1 MVLVILCSIGS
12 AGPAAQRVVLDADAV
27 AIPAGTK
34 ALDVEF
40 LAAFD
45 PPDASRW
52 HGGFELAWRLGET
65 ATPAL
70 RNLQK
75 RESADY
81 RVRLL
86 LTAALALASGPDSDH
101 EVLAAALRGAATD
114 RERFL
119 IPLIVACRPWRG
131 SPSAELE
138 TWLRRGDLSPLLEGV
153 ALLALRVHPGASPSR
168 RAYESDEPLIA
179 AAARLAQPLA
189 TDPAMGKWRD
199 GRLPHAQLVQR
210 AELISAPP
218 TSYDRQTAQRLGAIL
233 ADASPATRPLR
244 LAAAAWL
251 SKVPDPREW
260 AAALTLPH
268 ELELLALLAASPAW
282 RETDALRNG
291 LAPPS
296 DSVDPAYRPAVVLAF
311 ALTATPAEFARVR
324 PRWSREGAD
333 AAILALG
340 VAWRVARSG
349 TRELPPWIDELP
361 EHPARDWVRIAVG
374 RPPLQRERSSGDPL
388 LDSLLATHGDAELA
402 AFGPELVAATTED
415 ALRRLGAHL
424 GALRRGLEL
433 DLVRDLCFAGSHHA
447 AAVLGLPADPRQRY
461 LARGIAAGDETFEI
475 AFEFL
480 RFTRARAPTRRETDP
495 LR

>member
-12 AGPAAQRVVLDADAV
+12 VGPAAQRVVLGADAV
-27 AIPAGTK
+27 AIPAATK
-34 ALDVEF
+34 ALDLEL

-65 ATPAL
+65 AVPAL

-86 LTAALALASGPDSDH
+86 LTTALALASGPASDH
-101 EVLAAALRGAATD
+101 EVLGAALRGAATD

-119 IPLIVACRPWRG
+119 IPLIAACRPWRG
-131 SPSAELE
+131 STSAELE
-138 TWLRRGDLSPLLEGV
+138 AWLRRGDLSPLLEGV

-189 TDPAMGKWRD
+189 VDPAIARWRE
-199 GRLPHAQLVQR
+199 GRAPHAQLVLR
-210 AELISAPP
+210 AEQLAAPP
-218 TSYDRQTAQRLGAIL
+218 TSFDRATALRLAAIL
-233 ADASPATRPLR
+233 ADASPAARPLR
-244 LAAAAWL
+244 FAAAAWL
-251 SKVPDPREW
+251 ARVPDPRDW
-260 AAALTLPH
+260 AAALTIPH
-268 ELELLALLAASPAW
+268 EPELLAFLAASPAW
-282 RETDALRNG
+282 RETDVLRGG

-296 DSVDPAYRPAVVLAF
+296 DSVDPAYRGAVVLAF
-311 ALTATPAEFARVR
+311 ALTAAPADFARVR
-324 PRWSREGAD
+324 SRWSRDGDD

-340 VAWRVARSG
+340 VAWRLARSG

-361 EHPARDWVRIAVG
+361 DHPARDWVRIAVG
-374 RPPLQRERSSGDPL
+374 RPPLQRERSSGDAL
-388 LDSLLATHGDAELA
+388 LDGLFATHGDAELA

-433 DLVRDLCFAGSHHA
+433 DLVRDLCVAGSHHA

-480 RFTRARAPTRRETDP
+480 RFTRGRAPTRRETDP